1 MNLLVSLRQV
11 NTGGSIVARSTC
23 AFINVDLTTRSG
35 ESSRAE
41 TFGPVVDGN
50 AEASMLADS
59 LTSA

>member
-1 MNLLVSLRQV
+1 M
-11 NTGGSIVARSTC
+11 ARSTC

-50 AEASMLADS
+50 AEASMLAQSFRAEDI
-59 LTSA
+59 LTVVLG